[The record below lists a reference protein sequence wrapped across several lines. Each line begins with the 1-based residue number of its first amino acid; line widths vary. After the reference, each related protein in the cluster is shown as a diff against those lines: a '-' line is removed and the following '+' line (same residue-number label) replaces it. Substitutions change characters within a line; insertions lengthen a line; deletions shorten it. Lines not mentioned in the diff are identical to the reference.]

1 MQEYILV
8 LKALG
13 EPTRLRILNLLMKEV
28 DAGLCVC
35 EIVDA
40 LQENQ
45 YNISRHL
52 QFLAKAGLV
61 FANKRGRWIYY
72 RLKEHLDPYRRSLL
86 QSIGSI
92 PAEVFNGDLKRLR
105 QRIALRVDGECVVGC
120 GKQQCCMGK
129 ALDLASGR
137 ESTR

>member
-1 MQEYILV
+1 MV

-13 EPTRLRILNLLMKEV
+13 EPTRLRILKLLMKEV

-35 EIVDA
+35 EVVDA

-61 FANKRGRWIYY
+61 VANKRGRWNYY
-72 RLKEHLDPYRRSLL
+72 RLKENFDPYRSGLL

-92 PAEVFNGDLKRLR
+92 PPEVFNGDLKRLR
-105 QRIALRVDGECVVGC
+105 QRIAQRVDGECVVGC
-120 GKQQCCMGK
+120 GNKQCCTGK
-129 ALDLASGR
+129 
-137 ESTR
+137 

>member
-1 MQEYILV
+1 MV

-28 DAGLCVC
+28 NTGLCVC

-45 YNISRHL
+45 YNVSRHL

-61 FANKRGRWIYY
+61 VANKRGRWIYY
-72 RLKEHLDPYRRSLL
+72 RLKEHLDPYRRALL
-86 QSIGSI
+86 QSVVSI
-92 PAEVFNGDLKRLR
+92 PPEVFNGDLKRLR
-105 QRIALRVDGECVVGC
+105 QRIALRVDGECVIGC
-120 GKQQCCMGK
+120 GKQQCCMGNPP
-129 ALDLASGR
+129 DFASGR
-137 ESTR
+137 ESSI